1 MAAHLFDSFNRR
13 QLDSPIYFCNQSATF
28 HVTGPLENS
37 TVSLYE
43 NEKGRA
49 RAKSCSCENIQSQ
62 RPLERA
68 SSDPDAFPRP
78 HFEKQHPRA
87 DSGCLESLPH
97 ILGSLLPSVLCC
109 NSMVGVARPYE
120 MLFFRSRVVTF
131 TFPLWP
137 RSLSHCRASEREIH
151 STFLL

>member
-28 HVTGPLENS
+28 HVIGPLENS
-37 TVSLYE
+37 TVSLYK

-68 SSDPDAFPRP
+68 SKDPDAFPRP
-78 HFEKQHPRA
+78 HFEKQHPKA

-97 ILGSLLPSVLCC
+97 ILGSLLPSVLGVTPWWVLHVPMRCC
-109 NSMVGVARPYE
+109 SSVPV
-120 MLFFRSRVVTF
+120 
-131 TFPLWP
+131 WP
-137 RSLSHCRASEREIH
+137 RSLSHCRASERDPLYF
-151 STFLL
+151 SFVK